1 MIEDARPR
9 IAILQFPGSNCE
21 METKRAAEAA
31 GMRADIFRWNKP
43 PELLAEYDAYI
54 IGGGFSY
61 QDRVR
66 AGAVAVKEPIMREVA
81 EQAAAGKPVV
91 GICNGCQILVE
102 AGLIPGLS
110 PGDVE
115 MGLAPN
121 RMVKD
126 GRVVRRN
133 HYCAWTHLLHTAPK
147 GRCLATSLIEQNAV
161 LPIPI
166 SHGEGRF
173 TTRKVGL
180 IEELIANGQVVFR
193 YCAAGGEIN
202 DEFPVNPNGST
213 YNIAALC
220 NREGNV
226 FAMMPH
232 PERASWV
239 YQLPYEL
246 GGQWAQAKDQAWG
259 EHAKMRAPGPGR
271 IIFESLREALRS
283 RRQSG
288 GDA

>member
-1 MIEDARPR
+1 LWFDEVLPMAR

-21 METKRAAEAA
+21 METKRAAEAV
-31 GMRADIFRWNKP
+31 GLEADLFRWNRP
-43 PELLAEYDAYI
+43 PELLAQYDAYI

-66 AGAVAVKEPIMREVA
+66 SGAIAVKEPIMREVA
-81 EQAAAGKPVV
+81 RQAAAGKPVM

-102 AGLIPGLS
+102 AGLIPGIS
-110 PGDVE
+110 PGEVE

-121 RMVKD
+121 RMVRG

-133 HYCAWTHLLHTAPK
+133 HYCAWTHLLQSAPR
-147 GRCLATSLIEQNAV
+147 GRCVFTSQIEEGAI

-173 TTRKVGL
+173 ATKKEGL
-180 IEELIANGQVVFR
+180 IEELIANDQVIFR
-193 YCAAGGEIN
+193 YCTPEGVT
-202 DEFPVNPNGST
+202 DHEFPVNPNGST
-213 YNIAALC
+213 YNIAGLC

-226 FAMMPH
+226 FALMPH

-239 YQLPYEL
+239 HQIPYEL
-246 GGQWAQAKDQAWG
+246 GGPWAHEKDLAWG
-259 EHAKMRAPGPGR
+259 SHDRMRSPGPGR
-271 IIFESLREALRS
+271 LIFESLRQALVN
-283 RRQSG
+283 
-288 GDA
+288 

>member
-1 MIEDARPR
+1 MAQ

-21 METKRAAEAA
+21 METKRAAEAVGLA
-31 GMRADIFRWNKP
+31 ADIFRWNRP
-43 PELLAEYDAYI
+43 PELLAEYDGYI

-66 AGAVAVKEPIMREVA
+66 AGAVAVKEPVMREVA
-81 EQAAAGKPVV
+81 EQASAGKPVM

-121 RMVKD
+121 RMVRD

-133 HYCAWTHLLHTAPK
+133 HYCAWTYLLHSASK
-147 GRCLATSLIEQNAV
+147 GRCLFTAGIGQNAV
-161 LPIPI
+161 LPVPI

-173 TTRKVGL
+173 TTKKEGL
-180 IEELIANGQVVFR
+180 IEELLANDQVVFR
-193 YCAAGGEIN
+193 YCTAEGEI
-202 DEFPVNPNGST
+202 DEEFPVNPNGST
-213 YNIAALC
+213 YNIAGLC
-220 NREGNV
+220 NQEGNV
-226 FAMMPH
+226 FALMPH

-239 YQLPYEL
+239 HQLPHEL
-246 GGQWAQAKDQAWG
+246 GGPWGQEKDQAWG
-259 EHAKMRAPGPGR
+259 DRDRMRAAGPGR
-271 IIFESLREALRS
+271 IIFESLRKAL
-283 RRQSG
+283 QDG
-288 GDA
+288 

>member
-1 MIEDARPR
+1 MARV
-9 IAILQFPGSNCE
+9 AILQFPGSNCE
-21 METKRAAEAA
+21 AETKRAAEAVGLA
-31 GMRADIFRWNKP
+31 ADVFRWNRP
-43 PELLAEYDAYI
+43 PELLAEYDGYI

-66 AGAVAVKEPIMREVA
+66 SGAVAVKEPIMREVA
-81 EQAAAGKPVV
+81 RQAGNGKPVM

-121 RMVKD
+121 RMVRA

-133 HYCAWTHLLHTAPK
+133 HYCAWTHLVHSAHA
-147 GRCLATSLIEQNAV
+147 GRCLFTSQIEEGSV
-161 LPIPI
+161 LPVPI

-173 TTRKVGL
+173 TTKKDGL
-180 IEELIANGQVVFR
+180 IEELIANDQVIFR
-193 YCAAGGEIN
+193 YCTPEGAT
-202 DEFPVNPNGST
+202 DHEFPVNPNGST
-213 YNIAALC
+213 YNIAGLC

-226 FAMMPH
+226 FALMPH

-239 YQLPYEL
+239 HQVPYEL
-246 GGQWAQAKDQAWG
+246 GGRWAQAKDEAWG
-259 EHAKMRAPGPGR
+259 DPGRMRQAGPGR
-271 IIFESLREALRS
+271 MVFESLREAL
-283 RRQSG
+283 G
-288 GDA
+288 N